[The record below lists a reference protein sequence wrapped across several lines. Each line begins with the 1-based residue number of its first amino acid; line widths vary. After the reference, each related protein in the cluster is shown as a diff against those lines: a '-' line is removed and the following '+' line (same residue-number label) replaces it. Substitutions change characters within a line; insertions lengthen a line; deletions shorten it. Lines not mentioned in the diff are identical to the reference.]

1 MHTTMK
7 KKYIQ
12 PEVLTIKLCACAVIA
27 SSPDKIDIHD
37 EGGSGTDLTK
47 DHGSWGNL
55 WGSDDEE

>member
-1 MHTTMK
+1 MK

-47 DHGSWGNL
+47 DHGSWDNL